1 MFFLII
7 FVHCSGLAS
16 CISNFRPIQFL
27 VGYYTYLPTIHR
39 NQNKTELCDSKFT
52 ISNLRVREVDWEFGV
67 ALAIAVRD
75 RLKSESV
82 ALMQRLPLL
91 RLMQE
96 KILFLYT
103 HVVWLAD

>member
-1 MFFLII
+1 M
-7 FVHCSGLAS
+7 
-16 CISNFRPIQFL
+16 
-27 VGYYTYLPTIHR
+27 
-39 NQNKTELCDSKFT
+39 
-52 ISNLRVREVDWEFGV
+52 REVDWEFGV
-67 ALAIAVRD
+67 AFAIAVRD

-96 KILFLYT
+96 KILFLDT